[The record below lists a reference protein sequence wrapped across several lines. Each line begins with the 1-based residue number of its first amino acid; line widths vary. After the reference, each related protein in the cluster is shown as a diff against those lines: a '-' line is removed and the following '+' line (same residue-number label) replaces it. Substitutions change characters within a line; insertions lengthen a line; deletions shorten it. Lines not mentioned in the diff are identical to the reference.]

1 MSEITP
7 DVVREYKEFTPKFL
21 CSLDA
26 NTYNIQFKRFRIR
39 DMESDFV
46 LFDVGDD
53 SEANSQEEV
62 NEEKKKEEMEKIKK
76 EEEEDIYK
84 SPRLIRYHLGPDFL
98 DLKNLGSSL
107 TFTVGNKEVKNFLMI
122 ERHYFNEK
130 LIKSFE
136 FKFDFCIPNSVNTW
150 ESIYVMP
157 EIEPELKK
165 QMISEPWHTRSDSF
179 YFVGDKLIMHN
190 KAIYNYAPLNQLIFK
205 YKIILRIILVIL
217 LFNKM

>member
-1 MSEITP
+1 MSAEITP
-7 DVVREYKEFTPKFL
+7 DVVRNYKEFTPKFL
-21 CSLDA
+21 CGLDA
-26 NTYNIQFKRFRIR
+26 NIYNIQFKRFRIR

-53 SEANSQEEV
+53 SDTNNQEQKKKTEQ
-62 NEEKKKEEMEKIKK
+62 EKKEEMEKAEKLEK
-76 EEEEDIYK
+76 EDIYK
-84 SPRLIRYHLGPDFL
+84 SPRMIRYHLGPDFL
-98 DLKNLGSSL
+98 DLKSLGSSL
-107 TFTVGNKEVKNFLMI
+107 TFSVGDKPVKDFLMI
-122 ERHYFNEK
+122 ERHYFNDI

-179 YFVGDKLIMHN
+179 YFVGNKLIMHN
-190 KAIYNYAPLNQLIFK
+190 KAIYNYAPLNQ
-205 YKIILRIILVIL
+205 
-217 LFNKM
+217 

>member
-7 DVVREYKEFTPKFL
+7 DVVRNYKEFTPKFL
-21 CSLDA
+21 CGLNA
-26 NTYNIQFKRFRIR
+26 NIYNIQFKRFKIR

-46 LFDVGDD
+46 LFDVGDNSD
-53 SEANSQEEV
+53 INSKEENKVDEA
-62 NEEKKKEEMEKIKK
+62 KKEEEEKAKKEAEEKIMK

-84 SPRLIRYHLGPDFL
+84 SPRMIRYHLGPDFL

-107 TFTVGNKEVKNFLMI
+107 TFSVGDKPVKDFLMI
-122 ERHYFNEK
+122 ERHYFNDT

-150 ESIYVMP
+150 ESIYTIP
-157 EIEPELKK
+157 EIDPEVKK
-165 QMISEPWHTRSDSF
+165 QMIDEPWHTRSDSF

-190 KAIYNYAPLNQLIFK
+190 KAIYNYSPLN
-205 YKIILRIILVIL
+205 
-217 LFNKM
+217 

>member
-7 DVVREYKEFTPKFL
+7 DVVRNYKEFTSKFL
-21 CSLDA
+21 CGLDA
-26 NTYNIQFKRFRIR
+26 NIYNIQFKRFKIR

-46 LFDVGDD
+46 LFDVGD
-53 SEANSQEEV
+53 NSDINNKE
-62 NEEKKKEEMEKIKK
+62 EEKDKDEAKKEEEEKAKKELEEKIRK

-84 SPRLIRYHLGPDFL
+84 SPRMIRYHLGPDFL

-107 TFTVGNKEVKNFLMI
+107 TFSVGDKPVKDFLMI
-122 ERHYFNEK
+122 ERHYFNDK

-150 ESIYVMP
+150 ESIYTIP
-157 EIEPELKK
+157 EIDPEVKK
-165 QMISEPWHTRSDSF
+165 QMIDEPWHTRSDSF

-190 KAIYNYAPLNQLIFK
+190 KAIYNYSPLH
-205 YKIILRIILVIL
+205 
-217 LFNKM
+217 

>member
-7 DVVREYKEFTPKFL
+7 DVVRNYKEFTPKFL
-21 CSLDA
+21 CGLNA
-26 NTYNIQFKRFRIR
+26 NIYNIQFKRFKIR

-46 LFDVGDD
+46 LFDVGDNSD
-53 SEANSQEEV
+53 INSKEENKVDEA
-62 NEEKKKEEMEKIKK
+62 KKEEEEKAKKEAEEKIMK

-84 SPRLIRYHLGPDFL
+84 SPRMIRYHLGPDFL

-107 TFTVGNKEVKNFLMI
+107 TFSVGDKPVKDFLMI
-122 ERHYFNEK
+122 ERHYFNDT

-150 ESIYVMP
+150 ESIYTIP
-157 EIEPELKK
+157 EIDPEVKK
-165 QMISEPWHTRSDSF
+165 QMIDEPWHTRSDSF

-190 KAIYNYAPLNQLIFK
+190 KAIYNYAPLH
-205 YKIILRIILVIL
+205 
-217 LFNKM
+217 

>member
-7 DVVREYKEFTPKFL
+7 EVVRNYKEFTPKFL
-21 CSLDA
+21 CGLSA
-26 NTYNIQFKRFRIR
+26 NVYNIKFKRFKVR
-39 DMESDFV
+39 DIETDFV
-46 LFDVGDD
+46 LFDVSDE
-53 SEANSQEEV
+53 SEENQDQENKDIPDEMKDE
-62 NEEKKKEEMEKIKK
+62 NLKKIED
-76 EEEEDIYK
+76 EDIYK
-84 SPRLIRYHLGPDFL
+84 SPRMIRYHLGPDFL

-107 TFTVGNKEVKNFLMI
+107 TFSVGDQPVKDFLMI
-122 ERHYFNEK
+122 ERHYFNEI

-179 YFVGDKLIMHN
+179 YFVGNKLIMHN
-190 KAIYNYAPLNQLIFK
+190 KAIYNYAPLNQ
-205 YKIILRIILVIL
+205 
-217 LFNKM
+217 

>member
-7 DVVREYKEFTPKFL
+7 DVVRNYKEFTPKFL
-21 CSLDA
+21 CGLDA
-26 NTYNIQFKRFRIR
+26 NIYNIQFKRFKIR

-46 LFDVGDD
+46 LFDVGD
-53 SEANSQEEV
+53 NSDINNKE
-62 NEEKKKEEMEKIKK
+62 EEKDKDEAKKEEEEKAKKELEEKIRK

-84 SPRLIRYHLGPDFL
+84 SPRMIRYHLGPDFL

-107 TFTVGNKEVKNFLMI
+107 TFSVGDKPVKDFLMI
-122 ERHYFNEK
+122 ERHYFNDK

-150 ESIYVMP
+150 ESIYTIP
-157 EIEPELKK
+157 EIDPEVKK
-165 QMISEPWHTRSDSF
+165 RMIDEPWHTRSDSF

-190 KAIYNYAPLNQLIFK
+190 KAIYNYSPLH
-205 YKIILRIILVIL
+205 
-217 LFNKM
+217 